1 MPACNDFVDV
11 RAADLQIR
19 ALTPGDLSQVL
30 DIEHQGYSFPWSE
43 GVFKD
48 CFRDNYRLW
57 ALDDGR
63 RLVGYAIVAYM
74 FDEAHLLN
82 ICVDPSVR
90 RQGAGR
96 FLLRYLLAEA
106 ARDGMIQVV
115 LEVRASNDAAAR
127 LYLSE
132 GFSQVGQRTDYYPSA
147 RGREAAL
154 VMTLGLGC

>member
-1 MPACNDFVDV
+1 MPGCNDFIDV
-11 RAADLQIR
+11 RHADLAIR
-19 ALTPGDLSQVL
+19 ALTPDDLPRVL

-43 GVFKD
+43 GVFRD

-57 ALDDGR
+57 ALEYGN
-63 RLVGYAIVAYM
+63 RLVGYAVVAYM

-82 ICVDPSVR
+82 ICMGSSVR

-96 FLLRYLLAEA
+96 ILLRHLLAEA
-106 ARDGMIQVV
+106 TRDGMAQVI

-132 GFSQVGQRTDYYPSA
+132 GFTQVGKRPDYYPSA
-147 RGREAAL
+147 QGREEAL
-154 VMTLGLGC
+154 VMTLGLSH